1 MLLHRGCGLRHFV
14 HRAILTYRGDGAWV
28 KGRVEVASGQGQG
41 GHRHGVA
48 DNAWSQKGRRSWSGG
63 SRWIPRVGDPLET
76 SEYSLDITIKLIISS
91 TCTEYSTLHT
101 VSMYYSG
108 LVRQVPMIW
117 FASFVHSSNHDPGR
131 HEV

>member
-1 MLLHRGCGLRHFV
+1 MDRDRVGTDTGWPTMHGARKEGEVGLE
-14 HRAILTYRGDGAWV
+14 A
-28 KGRVEVASGQGQG
+28 
-41 GHRHGVA
+41 
-48 DNAWSQKGRRSWSGG
+48 GG

-91 TCTEYSTLHT
+91 TCPEYSTLHT